1 MAASLARPLALDLP
15 ATVDGLRSGLAAI
28 ERHCAAADLP
38 TSAVARTLTVFEEI
52 FTNTMKYGYRD
63 AVGARIRVV
72 LAGGDPL
79 RLVLE
84 DAAPAFDPTAWNAKP
99 DLTGDVADRPVG
111 RAGIALVMGLA
122 SSVRWEA
129 LAPGNR
135 LTLELSATAQ
145 KGEGTS

>member
-1 MAASLARPLALDLP
+1 
-15 ATVDGLRSGLAAI
+15 
-28 ERHCAAADLP
+28 
-38 TSAVARTLTVFEEI
+38 
-52 FTNTMKYGYRD
+52 MKYGYRD

-84 DAAPAFDPTAWNAKP
+84 DAAPAFDPTAWDAKP
-99 DLTGDVADRPVG
+99 HLTGDVADRPVG